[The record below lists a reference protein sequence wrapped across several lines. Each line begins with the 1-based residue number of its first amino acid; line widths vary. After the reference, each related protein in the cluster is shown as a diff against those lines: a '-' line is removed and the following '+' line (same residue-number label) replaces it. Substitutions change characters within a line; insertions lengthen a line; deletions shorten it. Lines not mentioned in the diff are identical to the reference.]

1 MKKFIILLLG
11 IVLVYSCS
19 TSNDGNGNS
28 TSTVVPV
35 APSNLIGVVAS
46 TTQINLTWSDN
57 STNEIGFK
65 IERKTGT
72 GTYVIVGTT
81 ATDVTTF
88 NDTSLTP
95 STTYTYRVYS
105 YNAVGSSLVYSN
117 EFTITTSSII
127 NLPTLT
133 STALSLITSSTAVS
147 GGNISS
153 DGGAGIIARGVC
165 WSTIANPTIAL
176 STKTIDGT
184 GIGLFNSNIS
194 GLMASTTYFVRAYAT
209 NSAGTSYGNELT
221 FSTQIP
227 DIISGLVAHY
237 PFNGNS
243 NDMSGNGNNG
253 VVNNAT
259 LTSDR
264 FGNSNKAY
272 LFNGSSSYITV
283 PNSSSLTASTYQLTI
298 CAWVK
303 INQFTG
309 SPNKAA
315 SIVDKSASTSGDW
328 GLFYQDFDANTSV
341 ENLRYG
347 GYLRVGN
354 TISSVG
360 LHTSSIVSSN
370 QWVHLVFTIDG
381 NSGSNYYINGVGES
395 PGGNGGNNFSLWP
408 NSANMFIGR
417 SGTAAGNYYGFL
429 GSNYNYFNGVIDDV
443 RIYNRAL
450 NSNEVNY
457 LFNQN

>member
-1 MKKFIILLLG
+1 MKKFLTLLLG
-11 IVLVYSCS
+11 ITIAYSCS
-19 TSNDGNGNS
+19 TSSDGNGNS
-28 TSTVVPV
+28 TTTVVPV
-35 APSNLIGVVAS
+35 APSNLTGTVAS
-46 TTQINLTWSDN
+46 TTQINLSWTDN
-57 STNEIGFK
+57 STNETGFK

-72 GTYVIVGTT
+72 GTYAIVGTT

-88 NDTSLTP
+88 IDTGLTP

-105 YNAVGSSLVYSN
+105 YNAVGSSLAYSN

-153 DGGAGIIARGVC
+153 DGGASIIARGVC

-176 STKTIDGT
+176 STKTIDGS

-194 GLMASTTYFVRAYAT
+194 GLMANTTYFVRAYAT

-221 FSTQIP
+221 FSTPIP

-237 PFNGNS
+237 PFDDNS
-243 NDMSGNGNNG
+243 NDNSGNGNNG
-253 VVNNAT
+253 VVANAT

-298 CAWVK
+298 SAWVK

-309 SPNKAA
+309 SPNKAGA
-315 SIVDKSASTSGDW
+315 IIDKSASTSGDW

-347 GYLRVGN
+347 GYLRYNN
-354 TISSVG
+354 TILSQG
-360 LHTSSIVSSN
+360 LHTSSVATSN
-370 QWVHLVFTIDG
+370 QWVHLVLTVDG
-381 NSGSNYYINGVGES
+381 NSGTNYYINGVNES
-395 PGGNGGNNFSLWP
+395 AGGNGGNNFSLWP
-408 NSANMFIGR
+408 NSATMFIGK
-417 SGTAAGNYYGFL
+417 SGTVNGNYYGFL
-429 GSNYNYFNGVIDDV
+429 GSNYNYFNGVIDDI
-443 RIYNRAL
+443 RIYNRSL